1 MPPRWAV
8 ITVLAWALVSLVL
21 TLLVTL
27 VRHKGMT
34 H

>member
-1 MPPRWAV
+1 MPPRWLV
-8 ITVLAWALVSLVL
+8 ITVLVWVLLTVGL

-34 H
+34 P

>member
-1 MPPRWAV
+1 MPPRWLL
-8 ITVLAWALVSLVL
+8 ITVLVWILVSVAL

-34 H
+34 P